1 MVDVAW
7 LMVEAH
13 DVKQRVVTRELKL
26 VDVVYGM
33 EEVGDVE
40 QRVATR

>member
-1 MVDVAW
+1 MDVAW
-7 LMVEAH
+7 LMEVGC
-13 DVKQRVVTRELKL
+13 DVKKRVVTRELKL